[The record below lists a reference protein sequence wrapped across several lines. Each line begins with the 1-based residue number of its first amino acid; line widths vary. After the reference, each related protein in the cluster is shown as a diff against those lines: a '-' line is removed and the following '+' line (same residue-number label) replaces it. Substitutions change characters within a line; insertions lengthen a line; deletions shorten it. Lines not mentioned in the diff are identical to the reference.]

1 MTNVSE
7 RPIARGWLVLVLGL
21 LISIPIVV
29 WGSQIILKLV
39 DRFPLIIYAGAAVL
53 AWTAFFA
60 GLIVLAMLAV
70 PLSRMPLIGFV
81 ASAVLVYAF
90 ALGWFVL
97 WFMLL
102 VKTFQRQEFVIPLL
116 GSWARKRA

>member
-1 MTNVSE
+1 MPDQSQDSVLPEN
-7 RPIARGWLVLVLGL
+7 IAGAVCYLLPLVTGVLFLVL
-21 LISIPIVV
+21 PTY
-29 WGSQIILKLV
+29 QRN
-39 DRFPLIIYAGAAVL
+39 RFVRFHAFQAVL

-116 GSWARKRA
+116 GSWGRKRA

>member
-1 MTNVSE
+1 MGTGAITQYIDVAQ
-7 RPIARGWLVLVLGL
+7 IVLYLF
-21 LISIPIVV
+21 
-29 WGSQIILKLV
+29 W
-39 DRFPLIIYAGAAVL
+39 
-53 AWTAFFA
+53 AFFA